1 MGGAGRRDG
10 VHRSAAAPGLTAVI
24 PRRRWL
30 RVLLVVLLVV
40 AVAVAWKPSRVA
52 FQTLALVPSLLD
64 VGPQPLDLAPTP
76 NRISLSYTAV
86 DGLTQDGDLWL
97 PASASADAPVALMV
111 VVYGINPL
119 GLHHPA
125 LTRIPDTVARL
136 GVALYIPDLP
146 SLDQERLDPAEVG
159 NIVAATE
166 TAIGR
171 AEIDPDRVGLIGI
184 SAGGSIALLAAA
196 DPALSLRLSWVAAFG
211 APSEITVLIE
221 NVVAHAYREGEEIVD
236 WLPSR
241 LSRQVIFEMLV
252 SLVPDPADREGLE
265 QTYRDDFLTSETPI
279 VLSRGA
285 PQFRTPEALGVE
297 ALLTAGSLPQAEALM
312 AVAPAAVLDLAAS
325 LSPLTHAAEIG
336 ARVFLMHDRG
346 DHHVPVAQS
355 QAMAAALDA
364 AGAEVRYTEFRLFDH
379 VTPDTTDL
387 LGATPEI
394 WKLFWYL
401 HAVLMDT
408 L

>member
-1 MGGAGRRDG
+1 
-10 VHRSAAAPGLTAVI
+10 
-24 PRRRWL
+24 
-30 RVLLVVLLVV
+30 VVVV
-40 AVAVAWKPSRVA
+40 VAVAWKPSRVA
-52 FQTLALVPSLLD
+52 FQTLFLVPSLLD
-64 VGPQPLDLAPTP
+64 AGPQPLDLAPAP
-76 NRISLSYTAV
+76 NRISVPYTDV
-86 DGLTQDGDLWL
+86 DGITRDGDLWL
-97 PASASADAPVALMV
+97 PASASAEDPVALMV

-119 GLHHPA
+119 GLEHPA

-146 SLDQERLDPAEVG
+146 SLDEERLDPAEVG
-159 NIVAATE
+159 NIVAATT
-166 TAIGR
+166 TAMGQ

-196 DPALSLRLSWVAAFG
+196 DPALTDQLDWVAAFG

-221 NVVAHAYREGEEIVD
+221 NVVAHAYRDGEQIVD
-236 WLPSR
+236 WSPSR

-252 SLVPDPADREGLE
+252 SLVPDPADRDGLE
-265 QTYRDDFLTSETPI
+265 QAYRDDFLASEEPI
-279 VLSRGA
+279 GPCSCA
-285 PQFRTPEALGVE
+285 PVFRTPEGAGVE
-297 ALLTAGSLPQAEALM
+297 ALLTAGSLPNAEALM

-325 LSPLTHAAEIG
+325 LSPLTHAGEIG
-336 ARVFLMHDRG
+336 SRVFLMHDRG

-355 QAMAAALDA
+355 RAMAAALEN
-364 AGAEVRYTEFRLFDH
+364 AGAEVRYSEFRLFDH

-387 LGATPEI
+387 LGAAPEI

-401 HAVLMDT
+401 HAVLMET